1 MHSETQTRSLQI
13 IRMLLPTWCGGRD
26 GGGAR
31 GSAPTE
37 EGCDSRAGVQQGALA
52 AGRPGSGAA
61 AQTRLGLPGGRL
73 ERGLLRRRA
82 SELRRAL
89 LLAREQLGFTAAC
102 RAAVT
107 SAAHTSKQEAS
118 RHLVADL

>member
-1 MHSETQTRSLQI
+1 M
-13 IRMLLPTWCGGRD
+13 
-26 GGGAR
+26 GGAQ
-31 GSAPTE
+31 GEAPPPRRAATA
-37 EGCDSRAGVQQGALA
+37 GLACSREPWQP
-52 AGRPGSGAA
+52 AGRGAGRLLKPGWVC
-61 AQTRLGLPGGRL
+61 RGGRL

-82 SELRRAL
+82 SDLRRAL